1 MIIPK
6 QVAKEPHEF
15 KKYGEFTYGVHSPSV
30 EALVPVNEAT
40 ILGQEATL
48 KILNE
53 LDSAVMGSVRS
64 LNNQYEL
71 FRQGIA
77 YGLPYRISTDGDIE
91 FAVYQRTKKAGDQRL
106 SSCLSLAPGGH
117 IEKEDISY
125 YLEADKFYGET
136 SVIDWGHTVEANLRR
151 EFLEEVSFYSFN
163 RGDITE
169 EVTQKAFPIGFVMD
183 KGEPGY
189 VGNIHV
195 GVICLVPVVEHNAT
209 FDMSNEV
216 NNKEMGWFTVKE
228 LVARHTGEDAR
239 TRADD
244 GELVHFEPWSGLI
257 INRIDQIV
265 DIIREQDQ

>member
-1 MIIPK
+1 MIVPK
-6 QVAKEPHEF
+6 QVVKESHEF

-77 YGLPYRISTDGDIE
+77 YGLPYRISTDGCVE

-125 YLEADKFYGET
+125 YPEADKFYGET
-136 SVIDWGHTVEANLRR
+136 SVIDWAYTVEANLRR
-151 EFLEEVSFYSFN
+151 EFLEEITFYSFD

-189 VGNIHV
+189 VGNVHV
-195 GVICLVPVVEHNAT
+195 GIICLVPVVEHNAT

-228 LVARHTGEDAR
+228 LVAQHTGEDAHIKS
-239 TRADD
+239 DD
-244 GELVHFEPWSGLI
+244 GELVRFEPWSGLI

-265 DIIREQDQ
+265 DIIKGQGQ